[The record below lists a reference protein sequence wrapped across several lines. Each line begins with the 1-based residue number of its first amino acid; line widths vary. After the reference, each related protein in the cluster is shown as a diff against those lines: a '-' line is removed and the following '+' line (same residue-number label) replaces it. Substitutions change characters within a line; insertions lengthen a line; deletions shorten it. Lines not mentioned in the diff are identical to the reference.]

1 MNERLLIFSDVH
13 VPQQDKHSIELLKKA
28 IKIYKP
34 DILINNGD
42 FLNFDAFSRFDA
54 IEDFE
59 TTLADEINEG
69 YQLLSELVY
78 LARFGKDCQIFY
90 VAGNH
95 ELRLQKWMYK
105 NARVLN
111 QIKSGD
117 YSLISVP
124 NLLKLDDLKV
134 QWVNFMDYISYKG
147 LIIEHGHNPRKG
159 AGATARARL
168 LSRLK
173 SGFSGDCHR
182 LALIHERLGERN
194 LFWAETGCF
203 QKLEVGYI
211 HKGESTWTHGF
222 CIAEHDGVNWHPQII
237 PIIDGKFRMEGAVYD
252 LRGKA

>member
-1 MNERLLIFSDVH
+1 MTERLLIFSDVH
-13 VPQQDKHSIELLKKA
+13 VPTQDRLSIELLKKA
-28 IKIYKP
+28 IKVYKP

-59 TTLADEINEG
+59 TTLADEIREG
-69 YQLLSELVY
+69 HQLLSELVF
-78 LARFGKDCQIFY
+78 LARSAKDCQVFY

-124 NLLKLDDLKV
+124 NLLHLDDLKV

-168 LSRLK
+168 ASRLR

-182 LALIHERLGERN
+182 LALIHETLGADRKQ

-203 QKLEVGYI
+203 QRLEVGYI
-211 HKGESTWTHGF
+211 HKGESTWTNGF
-222 CIAEHDGVNWHPQII
+222 AIAEFDGANWHPQII
-237 PIIDGKFRMEGAVYD
+237 PIIDYKFRLEGKVYD
-252 LRGKA
+252 LK